1 MPAHL
6 HLAPDPGSD
15 GRDAT
20 NASITVA
27 IAENHTVVRRRLRSL
42 LDVEDDI
49 NLVAEAP
56 ELSTA
61 LQCVHDQRPQVLVV
75 DLRMLDRSGVEA
87 ISRLRTEAPWTEI
100 VVLTMHES
108 PLFAQRT
115 LDAGAV
121 GFVLKDTAD
130 AELLEAIRRAA
141 RGEEYVSPRVAEG
154 VGRLR
159 RAVEGDALNS
169 RETEVLR
176 LIALGHT
183 SAEIAGKL
191 RVSRRTVETYR
202 ARLHTKLGLRTRA
215 ELVQVAIRR
224 HLIGS

>member
-6 HLAPDPGSD
+6 HIAPDPG
-15 GRDAT
+15 REALP
-20 NASITVA
+20 ARAPITVV
-27 IAENHTVVRRRLRSL
+27 IADTHAVVRRSLRSL
-42 LDVEDDI
+42 LDVEDDM
-49 NLVAEAP
+49 NLIAEAS

-61 LQCVHDQRPQVLVV
+61 THRVNEDRPQVLVV
-75 DLRMLDRSGVEA
+75 DLRLLNGSSVQT
-87 ISRLRTEAPWTEI
+87 ISDLRQQAPWTEI

-121 GFVLKDTAD
+121 GFVLKDRAD
-130 AELLEAIRRAA
+130 VELLDAIRCAA
-141 RGEEYVSPRVAEG
+141 RGEEYVSTRVAAG
-154 VGRLR
+154 VDRLR
-159 RAVEGDALNS
+159 RAVGGDALNS

-183 SAEIAGKL
+183 SAEIAEKL
-191 RVSRRTVETYR
+191 HVSRRTVETYR

-215 ELVQVAIRR
+215 ELVQVALRR
-224 HLIGS
+224 RLIG